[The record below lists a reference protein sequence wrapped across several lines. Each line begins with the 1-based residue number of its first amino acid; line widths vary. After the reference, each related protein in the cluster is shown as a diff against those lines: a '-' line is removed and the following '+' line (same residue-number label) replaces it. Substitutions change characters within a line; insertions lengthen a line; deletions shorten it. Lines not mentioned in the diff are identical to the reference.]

1 MRRWPALATWLLL
14 LCSAGA
20 SAQGN
25 LDPAD
30 LLFERPQWQAAA
42 PGTRLV
48 YRYQRA
54 TPLESVFGPNFED
67 RIRLTLEDAASANAR
82 TVRVEMFSERRRRAA
97 GPFEDVTSNPVL
109 LLFLEHH
116 LETLTR
122 ALKANPRYFKNA
134 IRAALRDK
142 ASVTPTTVEWRGQ
155 SLPGWR
161 IEARPFVDDA
171 HKDRM
176 RGLESLTYTFT
187 TSDAVPGGI
196 LSMEARAVAADGNE
210 LFREI
215 LAYDQSAG

>member
-1 MRRWPALATWLLL
+1 MRQWPTLAICLFL

-25 LDPAD
+25 PDPAD

-42 PGTRLV
+42 SGTRLV

-54 TPLESVFGPNFED
+54 TPLESVFGSNFED
-67 RIRLTLEDAASANAR
+67 RIRLSLEDAATSDAR

-97 GPFEDVTSNPVL
+97 GPFEDVTNNPVL

-122 ALKANPRYFKNA
+122 TLKANPRYFKNA
-134 IRAALRDK
+134 IRAALRDR
-142 ASVTPTTVEWRGQ
+142 ASVMPTTFEWRGQ
-155 SLPGWR
+155 SLSGWR
-161 IEARPFVDDA
+161 IVARPFVDDS

-215 LAYDQSAG
+215 LAYDQSAS

>member
-14 LCSAGA
+14 LCSAGV

-25 LDPAD
+25 PNPAD
-30 LLFERPQWQAAA
+30 LLFERPQWRAAA

-54 TPLESVFGPNFED
+54 TPLESVFGPSFED
-67 RIRLTLEDAASANAR
+67 RI
-82 TVRVEMFSERRRRAA
+82 

-122 ALKANPRYFKNA
+122 TLKANPRYFKNA

-187 TSDAVPGGI
+187 ASDAVPGGI
-196 LSMEARAVAADGNE
+196 LSMEAKAVAADGNE